1 MATCKPIDYD
11 VLCDELLKHYLEPA
25 CYSITKIPINFVI
38 SDVTATTI
46 DEYIK
51 LLSMGYINVSIRE
64 ELDEYIDEL
73 LKDKW
78 FHQWPLVRFE
88 FASRELSRKTEVN
101 YKKKK
106 KTEETLDDELDILS
120 SLAKEGWPN
129 AMVTIGMHN
138 YIYGG
143 LSKYKYETY
152 ICLCVFAHRKGYQLS
167 GHYLFT
173 EFITG
178 KYEQLCEELQLLV
191 LKETSAWILKANG
204 ATLDNYIEKLDD
216 YNLAYYKK
224 MCKKIDKL
232 KEPVSHRM
240 FMRNTSGKLFW
251 PVCESP
257 YDIKF

>member
-1 MATCKPIDYD
+1 MATCIPIDYD

-25 CYSITKIPINFVI
+25 CYSATKIPINFVT
-38 SDVTATTI
+38 SDVIATTI

-51 LLSMGYINVSIRE
+51 LLSMGYINTGIRE
-64 ELDEYIDEL
+64 ELDVYIDEL

-88 FASRELSRKTEVN
+88 LASRELDRKTEVN
-101 YKKKK
+101 YSKKK
-106 KTEETLDDELDILS
+106 KTEETLDYELDILS

-129 AMVTIGMHN
+129 AMVKIGVHN
-138 YIYGG
+138 YIYGES
-143 LSKYKYETY
+143 SKYKYESY

-167 GHYLFT
+167 GRHLFT

-191 LKETSAWILKANG
+191 LKEASTWILKVNG

-216 YNLAYYKK
+216 YNLVNYKK

-251 PVCESP
+251 SDDESP